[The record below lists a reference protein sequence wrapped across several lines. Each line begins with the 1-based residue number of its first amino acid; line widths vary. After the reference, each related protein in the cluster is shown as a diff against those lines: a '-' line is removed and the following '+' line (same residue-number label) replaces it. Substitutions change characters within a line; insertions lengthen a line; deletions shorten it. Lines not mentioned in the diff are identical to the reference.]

1 MRKTLQYRP
10 LMMVAGILAAAVIL
24 FSQSFF
30 YQAQSNLEK
39 IKSEQSPDQDSNQSF
54 VSAPSDA
61 VVNSSVE
68 KVNEQVP
75 SLLEELFTTDE
86 EAKAVSIVPTLFA
99 NFFRALFR
107 ASISPN
113 AP

>member
-1 MRKTLQYRP
+1 MRKILQYRP
-10 LMMVAGILAAAVIL
+10 LMMVAGVLAAGVIL

-39 IKSEQSPDQDSNQSF
+39 IKSEQSPDQDAKQTF
-54 VSAPSDA
+54 VGAPSDA